1 MIEYYGSGSTLNKH
15 NNIKRSRTMKQ
26 KAMNYIIKTLTKGGK
41 EKTVRVT
48 ANNLKE
54 ALTYLTEYERKH
66 ISSWVGWQY

>member
-1 MIEYYGSGSTLNKH
+1 
-15 NNIKRSRTMKQ
+15 MKQ

-54 ALTYLTEYERKH
+54 ALIYLTEYERKH